1 MATTV
6 NLTLDITLDGVR
18 TTVARTNVPK
28 AAFHLAERALHALRG
43 EALDWS
49 LAELISADGKPP
61 FTGPATGNLVIS
73 YTADSSDGANWSDSI
88 TQNGIPADAAGYL
101 ASKVQAIFTS
111 LGAA

>member
-1 MATTV
+1 MTASV

-18 TTVARTNVPK
+18 TSIARTNVPK
-28 AAFHLAERALHALRG
+28 AAFHMAERKLHALRG

-49 LAELISADGKPP
+49 LAELVAPDGEPP

-73 YTADSSDGANWSDSI
+73 YVADSGGANWSDTV

-101 ASKVQAIFTS
+101 ASKVQAIFTA
-111 LGAA
+111 L

>member
-1 MATTV
+1 MTATV

-18 TTVARTNVPK
+18 TTVARSSVPK

-49 LAELISADGKPP
+49 LAELVDPEGKPP

-73 YTADSSDGANWSDSI
+73 YVADSSNGGNWSDAV
-88 TQNGIPADAAGYL
+88 TQNGIPSDAAGYL
-101 ASKVQAIFTS
+101 ASKVQAIFTA
-111 LGAA
+111 L